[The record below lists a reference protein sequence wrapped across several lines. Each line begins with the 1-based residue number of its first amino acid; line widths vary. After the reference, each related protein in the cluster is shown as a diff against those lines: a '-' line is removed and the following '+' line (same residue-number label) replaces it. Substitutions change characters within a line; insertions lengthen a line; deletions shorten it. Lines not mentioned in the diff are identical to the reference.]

1 MTGLLLR
8 KRAIRF
14 VLPSVLQLATVL
26 LIVSAQACTS
36 MSGLYPAGPSV
47 PMTVQAVADGALLT
61 ETSWE
66 PIPLQVRTGASISSM
81 DVVGDTIYL
90 VDSTNT
96 AHAINVGLGTH
107 RWILKLDHA
116 PSLPISVGER
126 FVAFLARN
134 FLTVADRFSGTVV
147 LRKSLEFTP
156 SSNAALTLD
165 SLYAG
170 AWGNGYKLRSVS
182 LLDGWQGW
190 IFTTDGPITSSPVSV
205 GSGADQMIYFTAQ
218 DGSVV
223 ALPPRPA
230 AGAPPG
236 SVNWQTRTL
245 GKNSADLAHDE
256 DSIFVA
262 SEDHALY
269 CLNRNA
275 GTIRWKWVGG
285 NTALFNA
292 PIVGTDTVYQP
303 FAGMLAAIDK
313 SSGEERYRVIGAERF
328 LTRVGQRDYLKMPGD
343 AIAVVDSATGEELT
357 TIHTPLFQFLPSN
370 PTGGAL
376 VFSDGKNVYSLR

>member
-1 MTGLLLR
+1 MTGQLLR
-8 KRAIRF
+8 KRAFRS
-14 VLPSVLQLATVL
+14 VLPLVTTL
-26 LIVSAQACTS
+26 LIVAAPACSS
-36 MSGLYPAGPSV
+36 MEGLYPAGPSV
-47 PMTVQAVADGALLT
+47 PMTAQDVADAALLT

-66 PIPLQVRTGASISSM
+66 PIPLQLRTGASISRM

-107 RWILKLDHA
+107 RWIVKLDRA
-116 PSLPISVGER
+116 PTQPVSVGER
-126 FVAFLARN
+126 FVAFLSRN

-147 LRKSLEFTP
+147 LRKGLEFTP
-156 SSNAALTLD
+156 SSKPALTLN

-182 LLDGWQGW
+182 ILDGWNGW
-190 IFTTDGPITSSPVSV
+190 IYATDAPITSAPVAA
-205 GSGADQMIYFTAQ
+205 GSGGDEMIYFAAQ
-218 DGSVV
+218 DGGVV

-230 AGAPPG
+230 TSAPPG
-236 SVNWQTRTL
+236 SVNWKTRTL
-245 GKNSADLAHDE
+245 GKNTADLTHDE
-256 DSIFVA
+256 ESIFIA

-269 CLNRNA
+269 CLNRHS
-275 GTIRWKWVGG
+275 GSLRWKWLGANVS
-285 NTALFNA
+285 LVEA
-292 PIVGTDTVYQP
+292 PKITSDTVYQP

-313 SSGEERYRVIGAERF
+313 STGEERYRVVGAERF

-343 AIAVVDSATGEELT
+343 SIAVVDSSTGAELT
-357 TIHTPLFQFLPSN
+357 TLHTPLFQFLPSN

-376 VFSDGKNVYSLR
+376 LFSDGKNVYSLR